1 LHVCCTRLSEEA
13 MLFAKLHKRA
23 LQRMQAL
30 STAHVRT
37 QLRNEQ
43 GNVISDA
50 PLFLNAPSKS
60 GSSPAFA
67 SPACTRIVCM
77 SDTHGKHFDIPYLP
91 PGDLLVHAGDLTK
104 VGETSSVE
112 DLSRYFQQQQ
122 DLGGFREVVCIAGNH
137 DITFHPDYYHKT
149 WSRHIRSFDP
159 FETRQALQNC
169 TYLEDSSAR
178 VINGQIAVYGS
189 PWTPNFFQWAFN
201 LKRGDQLGEM
211 WNRIPTD
218 TDVLVTHG
226 PPHGRGDVTLHS
238 GPFGCKNLLQEIQQR
253 VKPRLHICGHIHE
266 GYGTSYDGHTL
277 YVNASTLD
285 IGYEAVNPVIVI
297 DLPHDKSKPA
307 MVVEPQQWIHNIDDL
322 LFWLKQRGYLTI
334 AQAME
339 DAKPYGLS
347 LITHNNPTL
356 YSGSTYQ
363 SLCDQLGLKRRRH
376 RPARQELRNALG
388 QLYAE
393 SFF

>member
-1 LHVCCTRLSEEA
+1 
-13 MLFAKLHKRA
+13 MLFVKLHKRA
-23 LQRMQAL
+23 LQRMQTL
-30 STAHVRT
+30 STARKL
-37 QLRNEQ
+37 LRNQ
-43 GNVISDA
+43 QQDTPDDA
-50 PLFLNAPSKS
+50 FLVHHASSKNGGS
-60 GSSPAFA
+60 CPASSPR
-67 SPACTRIVCM
+67 SACTRIVCM
-77 SDTHGKHFDIPYLP
+77 SDTHGKHFDIPFLP
-91 PGDLLVHAGDLTK
+91 PGDLLIHAGDLTK
-104 VGETSSVE
+104 MGETSSVH

-122 DLGGFREVVCIAGNH
+122 DQGGFRDVVCIAGNH
-137 DITFHPDYYHKT
+137 DITFHPDYYEKT
-149 WSRHIRSFDP
+149 WSRHIRSYDP
-159 FETRQALQNC
+159 WETRQALQNC
-169 TYLEDSSAR
+169 TYLEDSTAT
-178 VINGQIAVYGS
+178 VLNGMIDVYGS

-211 WNRIPTD
+211 WNRIPVD

-226 PPHGRGDVTLHS
+226 PPYGRGDVTLHS
-238 GPFGCKNLLQEIQQR
+238 GHFGCKNLLQEIQER

-266 GYGTSYDGHTL
+266 GYGTTYDGYTL

-307 MVVEPQQWIHNIDDL
+307 IVVEPQQQWIHSIDDL
-322 LFWLKQRGYLTI
+322 IFWLNQNGYHII
-334 AQAME
+334 AQAMVN
-339 DAKPYGLS
+339 AKPYVS
-347 LITHNNPTL
+347 LITPNNPSL

-376 RPARQELRNALG
+376 RPAKQELRNALC